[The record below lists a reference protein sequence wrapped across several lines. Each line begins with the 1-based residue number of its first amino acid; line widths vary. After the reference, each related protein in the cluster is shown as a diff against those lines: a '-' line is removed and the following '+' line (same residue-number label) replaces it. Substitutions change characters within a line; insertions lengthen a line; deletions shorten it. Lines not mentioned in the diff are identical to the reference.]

1 MISIDLSGKTAIVTG
16 AARGIGKT
24 TALTLAKAG
33 ADVFIADINQE
44 VGNETVK
51 EIRNLGLKSKFVY
64 CDVADLENMQS
75 VIKEPEKL
83 DIFVNIAGVMLT
95 EGLMDAPVEK
105 IDKLYKVNVLGCSNA
120 YRAALERMI
129 PQKSGKI
136 VTMSSSAGRAG
147 GPVHA
152 HYRMSKAAIISL
164 NQSAACTAALYGIN
178 VNTICPGI
186 IRTEMWED
194 ILDAFVKDTGNED
207 REAQWKS
214 YVENS
219 IPMGRAQT
227 CQDIANGVLFL
238 CSDMAKSITGQALNI
253 CGGMCMN

>member
-1 MISIDLSGKTAIVTG
+1 
-16 AARGIGKT
+16 
-24 TALTLAKAG
+24 
-33 ADVFIADINQE
+33 
-44 VGNETVK
+44 
-51 EIRNLGLKSKFVY
+51 
-64 CDVADLENMQS
+64 
-75 VIKEPEKL
+75 
-83 DIFVNIAGVMLT
+83 
-95 EGLMDAPVEK
+95 
-105 IDKLYKVNVLGCSNA
+105 LGCSNV

-129 PQKSGKI
+129 PQRAGKI

-164 NQSAACTAALYGIN
+164 NQSAAFTAAPYGIN

-194 ILDAFVKDTGNED
+194 ILDAFAEDTGGAD
-207 REAQWKS
+207 REAQWRS

-219 IPMGRAQT
+219 IPMGRPQE
-227 CQDIANGVLFL
+227 CEDIANGVLFL
-238 CSDMAKSITGQALNI
+238 CSDMAKNITGQALNI